1 MTDASLNYV
10 FDILKRKV
18 SEYEPDWY
26 ETLGFL
32 ETHRI
37 AGLFYSKSKELEIK
51 LPVKVNKALKEVFE
65 KQKRR
70 VLLLKEYVKEISK
83 ELLEN
88 NVEHVFLKGSVFS
101 NVKKNFSIYKI
112 GERSSNDIDILV
124 NQENISKV
132 TNCLKKLGFIQGV
145 YDEESKKIK
154 EYSRLEIISRRMNR
168 GEVAPFIKLTDNT
181 EIPFIEVDINFSL
194 GNTPNDHIDLLS
206 FMIDSRVISNK
217 NFALSI
223 LDNELFFIHLLL
235 HQYKETTL
243 YFMIERNKD
252 LDIYKLA
259 DIYYLFKLNKI
270 KRNRVKE
277 LAKKFNIEEK
287 VGYVLFQVAEAFSDY
302 ELLKYAQRFGFSEQI
317 IIDYESK
324 KKYRMYVSIRT
335 RLKNFNS
342 IKFLEEVRDKPFYRW
357 EFPIDYF
364 RGNNNAK

>member
-1 MTDASLNYV
+1 MTEASLNYV
-10 FDILKRKV
+10 IDVLKGKV
-18 SEYEPDWY
+18 SDYEPDWY

-32 ETHRI
+32 EMHRI
-37 AGLFYSKSKELEIK
+37 AGIFYNKTKELDIK
-51 LPVKVNKALKEVFE
+51 LPIKVNKALKEVFE

-70 VLLLKEYVKEISK
+70 VLLLREYVKEISK

-88 NVEHVFLKGSVFS
+88 NVEHIFLKGSVFS
-101 NVKKNFSIYKI
+101 NVKKGLSIYKV

-132 TNCLKKLGFIQGV
+132 ANCLKKLGFVQGV

-154 EYSRLEIISRRMNR
+154 EYSRVEIINRRMNR
-168 GEVAPFIKLTDNT
+168 GEVAPFIKLTNNT
-181 EIPFIEVDINFSL
+181 EVPFVEVDINFSL
-194 GNTPNDHIDLLS
+194 GNTPNDNIDLLN

-217 NFALSI
+217 YFPLSI
-223 LDNELFFIHLLL
+223 LDNELFFIHLLM

-243 YFMIERNKD
+243 YLMFERNKD
-252 LDIYKLA
+252 IDLYKLA
-259 DIYYLFKLNKI
+259 DIYYLFKLYKI
-270 KRNRVKE
+270 KRNRIKE

-287 VGYVLFQVAEAFSDY
+287 VGYVLFQVAEAFRDY
-302 ELLKYAQRFGFSEQI
+302 ELLKYAKRFGISEQV
-317 IIDYESK
+317 IIDYETK

-342 IKFLEEVRDKPFYRW
+342 ITFLEEVRDKPFYRW